1 MGPWSFPIVA
11 EARMAERLLEVE
23 RARLALAAATGQG
36 SRGKRERPR
45 PQTSPSSMRRL
56 LFGASALAL
65 AGCLVLG
72 GAVVGRPEMP
82 TAARLAASP
91 IRTRV
96 APAVVEGKAPGLP
109 SSPCG
114 VPTFGWIHGPTA
126 WLIDATLL
134 QAPIHLPVCPL
145 P

>member
-23 RARLALAAATGQG
+23 RARLALAAATGPG
-36 SRGKRERPR
+36 SLGKGERPR

-65 AGCLVLG
+65 AGCSVLG

-82 TAARLAASP
+82 AAARLAASP

-96 APAVVEGKAPGLP
+96 APLP
-109 SSPCG
+109 
-114 VPTFGWIHGPTA
+114 
-126 WLIDATLL
+126 
-134 QAPIHLPVCPL
+134 
-145 P
+145 